1 MEKDLPFELDREI
14 LIQLAPEQLMEIIV
28 EQASATIK
36 LNSWIL
42 ELELEIGKLKVSR
55 DLDSKTSS
63 KPPSGDILKKSEKKP
78 ELEDGG
84 RCWTEVW

>member
-1 MEKDLPFELDREI
+1 MEKNLPFELDREI